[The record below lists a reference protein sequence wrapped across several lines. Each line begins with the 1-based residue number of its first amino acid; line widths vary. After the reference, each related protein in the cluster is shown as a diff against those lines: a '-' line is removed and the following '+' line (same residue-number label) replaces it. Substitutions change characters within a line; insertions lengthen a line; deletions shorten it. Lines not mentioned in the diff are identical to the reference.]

1 MINPTFLF
9 LSFNITEEDCIKT
22 LKTIHLKKGVVCKE
36 CGHTEHYWKS
46 DKKSFECKNCKKRKS
61 IKVGTLM
68 QGSKLPIHYWV
79 ITLGL
84 ILLGKYRIKE
94 IQNHFKIRYQ
104 TIHNLY
110 QTIITQLR
118 RSKTIISSENVL
130 EEYFLYELF
139 EVNYYEKILETY
151 LEYLSEPYIEYS

>member
-46 DKKSFECKNCKKRKS
+46 DKKVFECKKCKKRKS

-68 QGSKLPIHYWV
+68 EGSKLPIHYWV
-79 ITLGL
+79 TTLGL
-84 ILLGKYRIKE
+84 ILIGKYRIKE
-94 IQNHFKIRYQ
+94 IQNHFKM
-104 TIHNLY
+104 NL
-110 QTIITQLR
+110 
-118 RSKTIISSENVL
+118 N
-130 EEYFLYELF
+130 
-139 EVNYYEKILETY
+139 
-151 LEYLSEPYIEYS
+151 

>member
-1 MINPTFLF
+1 MTLLLL
-9 LSFNITEEDCIKT
+9 LSQISEEDCVKT

-46 DKKSFECKNCKKRKS
+46 DKKAFECKKCKKRKS

-68 QGSKLPIHYWV
+68 EGSKLPINYWV

-84 ILLGKYRIKE
+84 ILLQKCTTKE
-94 IQNHFKIRYQ
+94 IQYHFNIRYQ

-118 RSKTIISSENVL
+118 RSKTIIPSEKVLKELSSAKLVRA
-130 EEYFLYELF
+130 Y
-139 EVNYYEKILETY
+139 YYEEILEIY
-151 LEYLSEPYIEYS
+151 LEFLSKPYIEYK

>member
-1 MINPTFLF
+1 MTLLLL
-9 LSFNITEEDCIKT
+9 LSQISEEDCIKT

-46 DKKSFECKNCKKRKS
+46 DKKAFECKKRKS

-68 QGSKLPIHYWV
+68 EGSKLPIHYWV

-84 ILLGKYRIKE
+84 ILSGKYRIKE